1 MSTPLPSPSHT
12 TPIWTRRLRLAAVH
26 MMVWLT
32 LTFLA
37 TLTSFND
44 DLRAG
49 LMPDFME
56 IFRYWSQST
65 TALALLA
72 YLLYFCFSRW
82 PAAVQSGVRILLSYV
97 ALLLLL
103 LPLQLLFVIR
113 LFINEHGHNFS
124 WLANWNAIQTQLLVI
139 DRYTS
144 LMHLSSVTAVFC
156 AVVMIKIWHNKQQR
170 EQLLAQEKASS
181 LRLQLELEEQK
192 LRVLR
197 SQLEPHFMFNALNAI
212 SALVLSDHKK
222 NALQGIA
229 DLSELLRYALHA
241 SETNWVSLCD
251 ELRFIDDYLAL
262 QKLRYGERLQMNISP
277 IPDAL
282 LDADCLPLLLQP
294 LIENALRHDLDCH
307 HDASLVQLQFS
318 AKPAHYTIRISNRI
332 PDTRHN
338 PNPGAGLGLRNTEA
352 RLQLAYNGAAHMQ
365 IATLSDEPDHRH
377 FVVTLR
383 LPLYRPDPAP
393 TITTPT

>member
-1 MSTPLPSPSHT
+1 
-12 TPIWTRRLRLAAVH
+12 
-26 MMVWLT
+26 MVWLL
-32 LTFLA
+32 LTSLA

-49 LMPDFME
+49 LMPDFVE
-56 IFRYWSQST
+56 IFRYWSHST

-72 YLLYFCFSRW
+72 YLLYLGFSRW
-82 PAAVQSGVRILLSYV
+82 PAAYQSGARILQSYV
-97 ALLLLL
+97 VLLLLL

-113 LFINEHGHNFS
+113 LFVNAHGQS
-124 WLANWNAIQTQLLVI
+124 PSWNAIQTQLLVI

-144 LMHLSSVTAVFC
+144 LLHLSSVTAVFC

-170 EQLLAQEKASS
+170 EQILVQEKASS
-181 LRLQLELEEQK
+181 LRLKLELEEQK
-192 LRVLR
+192 LRALR

-222 NALQGIA
+222 NALQGIS
-229 DLSELLRYALHA
+229 DLSELLRYALLA
-241 SETNWVSLCD
+241 SEKNWVTLAD

-262 QKLRYGERLQMNISP
+262 QKLRYGERLQVAISP

-307 HDASLVQLQFS
+307 HDASHLQLQFTQQQD
-318 AKPAHYTIRISNRI
+318 HYLVTISNPI
-332 PDTRHN
+332 GHTDN
-338 PNPGAGLGLRNTEA
+338 SPNPGAGLGLRNTQA
-352 RLQLAYNGAAHMQ
+352 RLQLAYNGAASMQ
-365 IATLSDEPDHRH
+365 IHAAQPQ

-383 LPLYRPDPAP
+383 LPMFRPQADSHL
-393 TITTPT
+393 T

>member
-1 MSTPLPSPSHT
+1 MSAPLPSPSHT
-12 TPIWTRRLRLAAVH
+12 APIWTQRLRLVAMHGAI
-26 MMVWLT
+26 WFT
-32 LTFLA
+32 LTSLA
-37 TLTSFND
+37 SLTSFND

-49 LMPDFME
+49 LMPDFIE

-72 YLLYFCFSRW
+72 YLLYLCLSRW
-82 PAAVQSGVRILLSYV
+82 PATYQSGARILQSYL
-97 ALLLLL
+97 ALLTLL

-113 LFINEHGHNFS
+113 LFVNEHGQS
-124 WLANWNAIQTQLLVI
+124 PSWNAIQTQLLVI

-192 LRVLR
+192 LSTLR

-262 QKLRYGERLQMNISP
+262 QNLRYGERLQMNISP

-318 AKPAHYTIRISNRI
+318 AEQAHYTIRISNRI
-332 PDTRHN
+332 PDSRHN

-352 RLQLAYNGAAHMQ
+352 RLQLAYNGATHMQ
-365 IATLSDEPDHRH
+365 IATPSDESDHRH